1 MGLTSSKLE
10 TLSAPRSANHL
21 PARRVVSIWA
31 LMRSPDERIR
41 PCIECIDRAPAG
53 IGLTVCARVPRRRI
67 PRPAGRLTM
76 TAAMM
81 VQGGM
86 A

>member
-41 PCIECIDRAPAG
+41 PCIDRAPAG
-53 IGLTVCARVPRRRI
+53 LGLTVCARVPRRRI